1 MNTSLP
7 RPAIRRRASAL
18 AEGFSLPEVA
28 IAVAIAAL
36 GMLTLLGLIPA
47 GLDNLRQAGN
57 TISASRICQQM
68 MGELQSADWGVKTG
82 SGVGWSKLADY
93 DGAVRYFDGEGTQ
106 LPAGTGGTLS
116 TKHSNALSYVA
127 KFEVV
132 DAGTAPTLPGG
143 LARERADCR
152 KVIVHVAV
160 SPQADFDFA
169 KADSKHE
176 KVAFTV
182 TRQF

>member
-1 MNTSLP
+1 MNTTLLT
-7 RPAIRRRASAL
+7 RAIRHRASAV

-28 IAVAIAAL
+28 IAVAIASM

-47 GLDNLRQAGN
+47 GLENLRQAGDS
-57 TISASRICQQM
+57 ISSSRICQQM
-68 MGELQSADWGVKTG
+68 IGELQSADWGDKTG
-82 SGVGWSKLADY
+82 SGVGWSKLADFH
-93 DGAVRYFDGEGTQ
+93 GAVRYFDGEGTR
-106 LPAGTGGTLS
+106 LTAGNEGGLS
-116 TKHSNALSYVA
+116 GTQGQALSYVA

-143 LARERADCR
+143 GVSVRSDSR
-152 KVIVHVAV
+152 KVILHVAV
-160 SPQADFDFA
+160 SPKANFDFD

-176 KVAFTV
+176 KVAYTV